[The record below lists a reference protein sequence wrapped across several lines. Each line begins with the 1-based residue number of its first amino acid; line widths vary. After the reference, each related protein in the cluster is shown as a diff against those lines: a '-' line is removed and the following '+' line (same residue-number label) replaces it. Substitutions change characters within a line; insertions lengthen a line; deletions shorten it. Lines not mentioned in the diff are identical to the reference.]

1 MPKSRKRLASMAL
14 GAAVALGAVAAS
26 TSVAPVAAAS
36 SGFEQVGKLKISD
49 YLSDIPQTGTSHGT
63 SVDYYDQSTLLLDVP
78 GRRGYQL
85 VGFEENAT
93 TYSTEFTVY
102 DLDRL
107 TVVQRTI
114 LHGLIP
120 AQLTATADHSMPFS
134 RYVAALAPDKSRL
147 YFVLGSNVTASGFRP
162 YDIAALDLKTYHVSD
177 VPMNDPTTCLSGGVP
192 YSCPVY
198 GLSYD
203 TRSGM
208 LYELSASASLL
219 SGLGP
224 GQFTIAVS
232 AIDPASSTPV
242 KGTAQLPSACDGAPS
257 YVPGKFL
264 NPDPAPIFRSTDGS
278 SLFTA
283 CSTQHNTDGGSNGVV
298 AAVKVPL
305 DSNGLPQATNVTLYP
320 STHYVAQVYA
330 DPAADRLDF
339 VLNILGDKDMLI
351 FDGRSG
357 DFVGEDGLDKVRL
370 NSSDS
375 PVNTPAFG
383 VAVDESTGRIYYG
396 SYYGFFLI
404 DGRRTDRQGFPQAQV
419 FPTGRTDGY
428 ADRALA
434 VDWKTHRVFVPF
446 GVNQYLGGD
455 GTATTLDHYYT
466 IFQDTTPVSQDV
478 SLDSLD
484 AGTEDIAPTPGSTVV
499 QYAGHAQG
507 FGSRTYNVQP
517 SDLGGA
523 AQGQSTGPLA
533 GTREVLDGRLRGADL
548 TGNGAEG
555 VGTTVDADSTTRA
568 DYENNS
574 QQPWPYNDTKCND
587 TGKRDAETSNDPGG
601 STSLTC
607 DLKNASVIGSSDYA
621 GNQAVNQASGVGTGA
636 AHSHIDVDV
645 SLVPDQS
652 TAAGKVQAIVST
664 ATATVEGI
672 QLAPG
677 VSIGSLTI
685 TAKAYAGGR
694 RGTAGA
700 TVTRTFQNVKAGT
713 FSCPTN
719 CDPTAVLTALNTALA
734 QQMPGQVQIVMP
746 SADPVAAAGTTHGYY
761 AAVLKD
767 TGNFLNDWVINFDT
781 RPEVVG
787 LEEIRVNDDLF
798 TGSPA
803 RQITE
808 YGGIDVEARY
818 GITSIDDG
826 AFGGGDSAVTG
837 NSGDIVTGTTGTAG
851 LTSPQGSVAVPRSP
865 SKRIPSQTTGFT
877 GLVDS
882 VLRGFSVLL
891 DPRQLPLM
899 LLMWVILIVPGYLA
913 TRRRRL
919 TSLGL

>member
-1 MPKSRKRLASMAL
+1 MLKSPKRLAVMTLSAIV
-14 GAAVALGAVAAS
+14 GFGAVGAS
-26 TSVAPVAAAS
+26 MPVASVAAAS
-36 SGFEQVGKLKISD
+36 PGFQQVGQLKISD
-49 YLSDIPQTGTSHGT
+49 YLSDVPQTGTGHG
-63 SVDYYDQSTLLLDVP
+63 SAEYYDQSTFLLDVP
-78 GRRGYQL
+78 ARRGYQL
-85 VGFEENAT
+85 VGFRENGT
-93 TYSTEFTVY
+93 TYSTEVTVY

-107 TVVQRTI
+107 TAIKSAV
-114 LHGLIP
+114 LHGLMP
-120 AQLTATADHSMPFS
+120 AQLTATADQSMPFS
-134 RYVAALAPDKSRL
+134 NYVAALAPQQSRL
-147 YFVLGSNVTASGFRP
+147 YFVLGNSVAATGFNP
-162 YDIAALDLKTYHVSD
+162 YDIAAMDLSSLNVTD
-177 VPMNDPTTCLSGGVP
+177 VPMSDPSACLSDGIP

-198 GLSYD
+198 GLSFD
-203 TRSGM
+203 PRSGM

-219 SGLGP
+219 TGLGP
-224 GQFTIAVS
+224 GQYTLQVS
-232 AIDPASSTPV
+232 AIDPKATSPV

-257 YVPGKFL
+257 YVYGQHL
-264 NPDPAPIFRSTDGS
+264 NPDPAPIFRSTDGA

-305 DSNGLPQATNVTLYP
+305 DGNALPQATGVSLYP
-320 STHYVAQVYA
+320 STHFVSQVYA

-339 VLNILGDKDMLI
+339 VLNILGDKNILI
-351 FDGRSG
+351 FDGRMG

-370 NSSDS
+370 NANQA
-375 PVNTPAFG
+375 PVNSPAFG
-383 VAVDESTGRIYYG
+383 VAIDESSGRIYYG

-419 FPTGRTDGY
+419 FPTGRADGF

-446 GVNQYLGGD
+446 AVNQLLGGD
-455 GTATTLDHYYT
+455 GSGQSLDHYYT

-478 SLDSLD
+478 PLDSLD
-484 AGTEDIAPTPGSTVV
+484 AGTEDIPATPGGTVV

-523 AQGQSTGPLA
+523 VQGQSTGPLA

-555 VGTTVDADSTTRA
+555 VGATLDADSTTRA
-568 DYENNS
+568 DYENNT
-574 QQPWPYNDTKCND
+574 QQAWPYNDVKCND
-587 TGKRDAETSNDPGG
+587 TGTRDAESSNDPGG

-607 DLKNASVIGSSDYA
+607 DLKNGSVVGSSDYA

-636 AHSHIDVDV
+636 AHSHIDVNV
-645 SLVPDQS
+645 SLVPNQS
-652 TAAGKVQAIVST
+652 TSAGKVQAVVST

-685 TAKAYAGGR
+685 TATAYAGGR
-694 RGTAGA
+694 HGTAGT

-719 CDPTAVLTALNTALA
+719 CDPTAVLIALNTALA

-746 SADPVAAAGTTHGYY
+746 NADPVAGAGTPHGYY

-767 TGNFLNDWVINFDT
+767 TGRFLNDWVINFDT

-826 AFGGGDSAVTG
+826 ALGGGDNSADSPG
-837 NSGDIVTGTTGTAG
+837 SIATGTSGTTDVAP
-851 LTSPQGSVAVPRSP
+851 PQGSVVVPRSP
-865 SKRIPSQTTGFT
+865 SKAVPSQATGFT